1 MDGSNNLE
9 ACQSACQE
17 DENCSAINFYKT
29 GGCTLRACPYPVPA
43 PSWRLS
49 DHVGYYK
56 SSGSFAVVTHF
67 FREMISNQ
75 RETCHT
81 DDQIGTNT
89 KEEGENRCRERC
101 STNAKCN
108 YFFFTYDKNGWCVLY
123 SACQKRRKPW
133 LSGSTFKRVFH

>member
-43 PSWRLS
+43 PRWRLS

-56 SSGSFAVVTHF
+56 SSGIKICICLIWKFWNISLNPVVTLNFWFLHSSSLF
-67 FREMISNQ
+67 SR
-75 RETCHT
+75 
-81 DDQIGTNT
+81 DD
-89 KEEGENRCRERC
+89 
-101 STNAKCN
+101 
-108 YFFFTYDKNGWCVLY
+108 F
-123 SACQKRRKPW
+123 
-133 LSGSTFKRVFH
+133 